1 MISAS
6 LDLKVKVHKESGA
19 SLFLASPAMMQR
31 CDNALYV
38 EQYLSDNAP
47 DWMAF
52 VQDKFGIDVKARNK
66 GLMLILGTMK
76 TTRCVA
82 MSFPQRPK
90 RDVEGSGAISVAN
103 FIGGKLE
110 VDSKSHSVGNGVFH
124 RHAPPTLPEMQNLD
138 AYSASE
144 VNTFPADTSVDTGA
158 VGSCCVFVD
167 YVKVRVSPSKKL
179 LRFLPRPALRQPR
192 SSSTSHSIT
201 SKPSYEKGGEHQTS
215 SNDEPPS
222 ANNQAQNEG
231 RSHAL
236 RGVSH
241 RMLRAR

>member
-110 VDSKSHSVGNGVFH
+110 VDSKSHQYSQFVS
-124 RHAPPTLPEMQNLD
+124 QN
-138 AYSASE
+138 SAGDKPGGMG
-144 VNTFPADTSVDTGA
+144 TPL
-158 VGSCCVFVD
+158 
-167 YVKVRVSPSKKL
+167 VSPGTSTHPNS
-179 LRFLPRPALRQPR
+179 RAGSSGATRQ
-192 SSSTSHSIT
+192 SHN
-201 SKPSYEKGGEHQTS
+201 G
-215 SNDEPPS
+215 
-222 ANNQAQNEG
+222 
-231 RSHAL
+231 
-236 RGVSH
+236 
-241 RMLRAR
+241 